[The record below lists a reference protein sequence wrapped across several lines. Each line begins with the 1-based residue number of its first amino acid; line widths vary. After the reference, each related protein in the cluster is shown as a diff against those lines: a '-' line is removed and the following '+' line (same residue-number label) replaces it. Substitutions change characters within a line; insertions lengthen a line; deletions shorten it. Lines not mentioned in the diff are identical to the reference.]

1 MRSVLWCVVLAC
13 CAQWGAVCAELPN
26 ESAGKPPASMFT
38 LAKEGRPA
46 CSIVTA
52 ANPTPAARLAAMELQ
67 FHVLKITGAE
77 LPIRTDSVAVR
88 GARILVGESAATR
101 AMGYHGSDFAP
112 QEYLVAFRPDTL
124 ILMGRDWE
132 DTDANRKELG
142 RPMSCG
148 ETLADTRHKID
159 YWKTVGMPE
168 RSTGEMELPGIYD
181 DQATCYAAY
190 HFIEEFCGV
199 RWYGATQPSIIIP
212 SQKTLAVSGADVRR
226 SPALKYR
233 DYLCGGGW
241 PFMSGQWGPVTGEE
255 SRLFWRRMRLGGE
268 KWAGNHTFNRKT
280 FDTVFTDPEYQ
291 AQGPGKGKQLC
302 YTNPKLIGQVAQM
315 ARDYFDGKQ
324 ATPEGWKAVGNYFA
338 IIPDDNSNFCR
349 CDRCRELITSG
360 RGMKTGQ
367 FSSGS
372 ISNYFFSFV
381 NAVAREVAKTHPDKY
396 IATLAYWNYAYP
408 PSTFEME
415 PNVSMAPCL
424 HTCMYAIH
432 KEMRE
437 NDMKLYHEW
446 LQKTKAPLYLWNYYH
461 HPMEPALID
470 KFNCFPNIMPHSSVE
485 SARMFIKDGV
495 RGIFI
500 CGQQDM
506 LESYLI
512 MRIWDDPGQD
522 VDAMMDEFFQRYF
535 GAAAKPMKAFY
546 LELESIATNPENYP
560 EPYYKK
566 NAIDWKNVAWTSLG
580 TEPRMRELG
589 AFMDEAQAMAQTG
602 LEKQRVGLWRD
613 AIWKWMQEGRAEYL
627 SKSDNNPAE
636 AGK

>member
-1 MRSVLWCVVLAC
+1 MRKMLCLVALTC
-13 CAQWGAVCAELPN
+13 CTPWIIGCAGLH
-26 ESAGKPPASMFT
+26 AGRAATPAKPSFA
-38 LAKEGRPA
+38 LAKEGQPA
-46 CSIVTA
+46 CSIVVA

-67 FHVLKITGAE
+67 FHVLAITGAE
-77 LPIRTDSVAVR
+77 LPIHSDTDTVT
-88 GARILVGESAATR
+88 GPRILVGDNAATR
-101 AMGYHGSDFAP
+101 AMGFDASQFP
-112 QEYLVAFRPDTL
+112 QQEYLIAFRPDTL
-124 ILMGRDWE
+124 VLLGRDWQ
-132 DTDANRKELG
+132 DTEANRKELG

-148 ETLADTRHKID
+148 ETLADTRHKVD

-212 SQKTLAVSGADVRR
+212 AQKTLTVTGSDVRR

-241 PFMSGQWGPVTGEE
+241 PYMAGQWGPVTGEE

-268 KWAGNHTFNRKT
+268 KWAGNHTFHRKT
-280 FDTVFTDPEYQ
+280 FETTFTDPEYQ

-302 YTNPKLIGQVAQM
+302 YTNPKLVEQVAQM
-315 ARDYFDGKQ
+315 ARDYFDGRQ
-324 ATPEGWKAVGNYFA
+324 ATPEGWKAVGDYFA
-338 IIPDDNSNFCR
+338 IIPDDNSNYCV
-349 CDRCRELITSG
+349 CDRCKALIASG
-360 RGMKTGQ
+360 RRMGTGQ
-367 FSSGS
+367 FSSGT

-396 IATLAYWNYAYP
+396 LATLAYWNYALP

-432 KEMRE
+432 REMRE
-437 NDMKLYHEW
+437 NDMKLYREW

-470 KFNCFPNIMPHSSVE
+470 KFNCFPNIMPHSSVQ
-485 SARMFIKDGV
+485 SARMFINDGI

-512 MRIWDDPGQD
+512 MRVWDNPDQD
-522 VDAMMDEFFQRYF
+522 VDAMIDEFFRLYF
-535 GAAAKPMKAFY
+535 GAAAKPMKKFY
-546 LELESIATNPENYP
+546 LELENIATNPKNYP
-560 EPYYKK
+560 KPYYKK
-566 NAIDWKNVAWTSLG
+566 NAIDWKNVAWTTLG
-580 TEPRMRELG
+580 TEPRMKQLG
-589 AFMDEAQAMAQTG
+589 ALMDEAKRLAQTEQ
-602 LEKQRVGLWRD
+602 EKKRVGLWND
-613 AIWKWMQEGRAEYL
+613 AIWKWMVEGRAAYL
-627 SKSDNNPAE
+627 AKAPEKQKVN
-636 AGK
+636 